1 MSTISARSSAYVS
14 KMKSFLPGLLLASL
28 VAMAAQFMAEHTG
41 APSMLMALLFGM
53 ALSSVHE
60 NGSVLSSG
68 IMFSAK
74 SILKF
79 GVVLLGARIS
89 VDVLVSLGWEMVV
102 LLLLAV
108 ATTIFVGFSV
118 RKLFGKSAAFAVLT
132 AGAVSIC
139 GASAALAIA
148 AVLPKT
154 KESEKDLLF
163 TVLSVTLLSTL
174 AMVFYPVLLRLMHF
188 DDIRAGAFIG
198 ATVHDVAQVVGAG
211 FSISNEAGEIA
222 TLVKLIRVTFLA
234 PVVIVLSLLFRKSVA
249 ESGETSKPVLIP
261 AFVIGFLCLAV
272 LNSFGLLSE
281 PIREI
286 ASVVSKWS
294 LLIAISA
301 VGIKTSLLDII
312 KVGYSAIALVV
323 AQTVFLALIILFGL
337 QFVPI

>member
-1 MSTISARSSAYVS
+1 MTTLSARSSAIITKV
-14 KMKSFLPGLLLASL
+14 KSFLPGVLMASL
-28 VAMAAQFMAEHTG
+28 VAMAAQFLAEHTG

-74 SILKF
+74 AILKF

-89 VDVLVSLGWEMVV
+89 VEVLVSLGWEMVV

-108 ATTIFVGFSV
+108 VTTIFVGFSV

-174 AMVFYPVLLRLMHF
+174 AMVFYPVILRLMHF

-249 ESGETSKPVLIP
+249 ESGGTSKPVLIP
-261 AFVIGFLCLAV
+261 AFVLGFLALAT
-272 LNSFGLLSE
+272 LNSFGILSE
-281 PIREI
+281 TARDI
-286 ASVVSKWS
+286 AGVVSKWS

-301 VGIKTSLLDII
+301 VGIKTSLLEII

-323 AQTVFLALIILFGL
+323 AQTIFLALIILFGL
-337 QFVPI
+337 QFVTF